1 MDPANDQTPVVKK
14 KILFVDDEI
23 NVLEGLKRML
33 HSRRNEWEM
42 RFASS
47 PVEALELLKHEPF
60 NVVVSDMRMPGMD
73 GREFFSIVMQKH
85 PDVVRIILSGQSDRD
100 ILIKS
105 IDLAHQFIAKPCDS
119 DTLKAAIEG
128 ACGLKDVLKNANLR
142 HLISKIDVLP
152 SLPMPYLHLLEEL
165 RSPKASVDRVGR
177 IIAQDFG
184 MTAKI
189 LQLANSAFF
198 GLRQRVS
205 NPAHAASMLGLE
217 TIKALVLTVQV
228 FKQFE
233 SSRMTTFSVEN
244 LWTHCVTTGGF
255 AQAIAKAEG
264 QAETFANS
272 ALMAGMLHDI
282 GKLVLADQFPKE
294 WEQVS
299 REINENQTLPCDAE
313 RAAFGATHAE
323 LGAFMLGLWGL
334 DYSITETLAFHHTPG
349 QCSVQAFGVLACV
362 HVGNVLEHELDES
375 SEKCYNLIDVD
386 YLERIHMKHRL
397 NAWADICRIF
407 KQDIATWMKKYS

>member
-1 MDPANDQTPVVKK
+1 MDTSPVPSQTLKK
-14 KILFVDDEI
+14 KILFVDDES
-23 NVLEGLKRML
+23 NVLDGLQRML
-33 HSRRNEWEM
+33 RNRRNEWEM
-42 RFASS
+42 RFSS
-47 PVEALELLKHEPF
+47 SAIEALKLLEQEPF

-73 GREFFSIVMQKH
+73 GRQFFTIVMQKY

-105 IDLAHQFIAKPCDS
+105 IDLAHQFLSKPCDS
-119 DTLKAAIEG
+119 DTLKSAIEG
-128 ACGLKDVLKNANLR
+128 ACGLKDVLKNENLR
-142 HLISKIDVLP
+142 RLISRIDVLP
-152 SLPMPYLHLLEEL
+152 SLPIPYLQLLEEL

-189 LQLANSAFF
+189 LHLANSAFF

-205 NPAHAASMLGLE
+205 SPAHAASMLGLE

-228 FKQFE
+228 FKQFD
-233 SSRMTTFSVEN
+233 SSHMTTFSVED

-264 QAETFANS
+264 QTDSFANS

-282 GKLVLADQFPKE
+282 GKLVLADQFSRE
-294 WEQVS
+294 WEQVA
-299 REINENQTLPCDAE
+299 RDIAENNATPCDAE

-323 LGAFMLGLWGL
+323 LGAFLLGLWGL
-334 DYSITETLAFHHTPG
+334 DYSITETLAYHHIPG
-349 QCSVQAFGVLACV
+349 KCSVQAFGTLACV
-362 HVGNVLEHELDES
+362 HVGNVIEHELSES
-375 SEKCYNLIDVD
+375 KERSHNLIDTE
-386 YLERIHMKHRL
+386 YLDRIHLGHRL
-397 NAWADICRIF
+397 TAWTDLCRVF
-407 KQDIATWMKKYS
+407 KQDIAIWMRRYS